1 MNRNEVFLLLQG
13 WWYSLPRQ
21 QDIQPK
27 FTHMNTKTLLQSAA
41 LTGTLAVVFFEL
53 AKVNTDLPLMGLVV
67 GYVASVAI
75 LAFAAFDGAKRA
87 S

>member
-1 MNRNEVFLLLQG
+1 
-13 WWYSLPRQ
+13 
-21 QDIQPK
+21 
-27 FTHMNTKTLLQSAA
+27 MNTKTLLQSTA

-53 AKVNTDLPLMGLVV
+53 AKVNTDLPLVGLVV
-67 GYVASVAI
+67 GYVAAVAI